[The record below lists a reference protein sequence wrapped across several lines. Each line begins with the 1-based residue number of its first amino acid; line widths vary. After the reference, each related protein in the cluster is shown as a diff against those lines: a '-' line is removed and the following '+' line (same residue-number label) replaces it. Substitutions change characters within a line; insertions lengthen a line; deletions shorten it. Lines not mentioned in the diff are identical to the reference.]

1 MSVYKVA
8 LNFSTL
14 QIFQLFYYLNGRLS
28 LTNGLLPVLDGETPP
43 DVKKISLKRLY
54 EFFKDTKSHRLLSQ
68 KFLSALNLFFW
79 GSIENSRNTINELYQ
94 NLAFQTLSGAREIQF
109 EWISD
114 LVLHITY
121 RLQHSILLKKDSDTK
136 KYNDLVIEKY
146 DFDEKPSV
154 DDKFEEQ
161 IVTNILDDVPYD
173 HIKTEELY
181 TEPTV
186 QDAQTMTK

>member
-1 MSVYKVA
+1 M
-8 LNFSTL
+8 
-14 QIFQLFYYLNGRLS
+14 
-28 LTNGLLPVLDGETPP
+28 
-43 DVKKISLKRLY
+43 
-54 EFFKDTKSHRLLSQ
+54 
-68 KFLSALNLFFW
+68 
-79 GSIENSRNTINELYQ
+79 
-94 NLAFQTLSGAREIQF
+94 
-109 EWISD
+109 
-114 LVLHITY
+114 
-121 RLQHSILLKKDSDTK
+121 QHSILLKKDSDTK

-186 QDAQTMTK
+186 QDAQTVTK